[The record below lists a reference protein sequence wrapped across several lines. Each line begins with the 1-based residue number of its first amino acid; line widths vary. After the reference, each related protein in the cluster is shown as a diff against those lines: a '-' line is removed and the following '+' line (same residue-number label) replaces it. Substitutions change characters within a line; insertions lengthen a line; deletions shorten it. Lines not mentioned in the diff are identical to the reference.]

1 MIHPIPPG
9 TRDILPDE
17 MRELRRLHLAMIEVF
32 ESRGYGEVATPAI
45 EYDDVLAR
53 GDGRTADSAY
63 RFFDERGD
71 LLALRSDMTVPIA
84 RLVASRYADAEWPL
98 RLCYLANAFRAVRP
112 QRGQM
117 REFAQAGVELIGAPA
132 PGGTVEVIEVLEA
145 TLDAAGLDR
154 AVVGLGDADLY
165 RQLLS
170 EFEVEGEA
178 RDAIL
183 ERLAMHDL
191 VGLEVELSQAG
202 LTTAQVDTCVA
213 LSQLRG
219 GREVLDQARAIGGA
233 AVERATAR
241 LGETFAALEERGV
254 AERVRVDLGL
264 LRDLGYYS
272 GAILEVYDP
281 AVGHVLGG
289 GDATTGCSSALASTC
304 LRQGLP
310 STWSGSTSPR
320 WRSLGARSRRERR
333 SRGYGGCEGGRAAEA
348 RRAARCAA
356 RGNARCPRRGRCRHR
371 RGARR
376 VAIADLPGRGNHAR
390 DDAPL

>member
-17 MRELRRLHLAMIEVF
+17 MRELRRLHLALIEVF
-32 ESRGYGEVATPAI
+32 EARGYGEVSTPAI
-45 EYDDVLAR
+45 EYDEVLAR

-84 RLVASRYADAEWPL
+84 RLVASRYEGAELPL

-132 PGGTVEVIEVLEA
+132 PEGTAEVVEVLEA

-154 AVVGLGDADLY
+154 AVIGLGDADLY
-165 RQLLS
+165 RQLLA
-170 EFEVEGEA
+170 EYGVDEAA
-178 RDAIL
+178 RDSVLA
-183 ERLAMHDL
+183 RLATHDL
-191 VGLEVELSQAG
+191 VGLELELSQAG
-202 LTTAQVDTCVA
+202 IDDEHVATCVA

-219 GREVLDQARAIGGA
+219 GREVLEQARALGGV

-241 LGETFAALEERGV
+241 LGETLGALEQRG
-254 AERVRVDLGL
+254 AAGRVQVDLGL

-281 AVGHVLGG
+281 ALGHVLGG
-289 GDATTGCSSALASTC
+289 GGRYDGLLKRFGVDLPAAGFALYLERVHVA
-304 LRQGLP
+304 QMEE
-310 STWSGSTSPR
+310 
-320 WRSLGARSRRERR
+320 SRR
-333 SRGYGGCEGGRAAEA
+333 GEGR
-348 RRAARCAA
+348 
-356 RGNARCPRRGRCRHR
+356 
-371 RGARR
+371 
-376 VAIADLPGRGNHAR
+376 
-390 DDAPL
+390 

>member
-17 MRELRRLHLAMIEVF
+17 MRELRILHRAMIKVF

-45 EYDDVLAR
+45 EYDEVLAR

-84 RLVASRYADAEWPL
+84 RLVASRYADAERPL
-98 RLCYLANAFRAVRP
+98 RFCYLANAFRAVRP

-132 PGGTVEVIEVLEA
+132 PAGTAEVVEVLEA

-154 AVVGLGDADLY
+154 AVIGLGDADLY
-165 RQLLS
+165 RQLLA
-170 EFEVEGEA
+170 ELGVEGEE
-178 RDAIL
+178 RDSIL
-183 ERLAMHDL
+183 SRLATHDL
-191 VGLEVELSQAG
+191 VGLEAELSRAG
-202 LTTAQVDTCVA
+202 IAAEQVDTCVA

-219 GREVLDQARAIGGA
+219 GREVLEQARAIGGQ

-241 LGETFAALEERGV
+241 IGETFQALEERGI
-254 AERVRVDLGL
+254 AGRVQVDLGL

-281 AVGHVLGG
+281 ALGHVLGG
-289 GDATTGCSSALASTC
+289 GGRYDQLLKRFGLDLPAAGFALYLERVHLA
-304 LRQGLP
+304 Q
-310 STWSGSTSPR
+310 
-320 WRSLGARSRRERR
+320 AEEESRRK
-333 SRGYGGCEGGRAAEA
+333 GG
-348 RRAARCAA
+348 
-356 RGNARCPRRGRCRHR
+356 P
-371 RGARR
+371 
-376 VAIADLPGRGNHAR
+376 
-390 DDAPL
+390 

>member
-45 EYDDVLAR
+45 EYDEVLAR

-84 RLVASRYADAEWPL
+84 RLVASRYAGAEWPL

-132 PGGTVEVIEVLEA
+132 PGGTVEIIEVLEA

-154 AVVGLGDADLY
+154 AVIGLGDADLY
-165 RQLLS
+165 RQLLT
-170 EFEVEGEA
+170 ELEVEGEA

-183 ERLAMHDL
+183 ERLAKHDL

-202 LTTAQVDTCVA
+202 LTAEQVDTCVA

-241 LGETFAALEERGV
+241 LGETFGALEERGV

-289 GDATTGCSSALASTC
+289 GGRYDGLLKRFGIDLPAAGFALYLERVHVA
-304 LRQGLP
+304 QMEE
-310 STWSGSTSPR
+310 
-320 WRSLGARSRRERR
+320 SRREEP
-333 SRGYGGCEGGRAAEA
+333 S
-348 RRAARCAA
+348 
-356 RGNARCPRRGRCRHR
+356 
-371 RGARR
+371 
-376 VAIADLPGRGNHAR
+376 
-390 DDAPL
+390 